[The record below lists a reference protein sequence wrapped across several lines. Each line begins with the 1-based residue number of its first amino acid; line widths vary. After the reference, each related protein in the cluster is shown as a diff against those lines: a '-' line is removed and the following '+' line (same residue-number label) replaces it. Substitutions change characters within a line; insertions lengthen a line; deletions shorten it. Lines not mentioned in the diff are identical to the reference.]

1 MRAIQV
7 RDAPHAGA
15 VARAVI
21 LHFFLLSLMRAMMAL
36 PLLLLT
42 SLSAAPPAAAVAVAA
57 AGNWSCAAFN
67 CTCKGMGEY
76 YGIQPGVGFGC
87 ATQPAVEWWTA
98 KKCPV
103 SAGCTAAS
111 PGKPCCCTGLGCPA
125 AALGGGR
132 TCTKS
137 APCESCTCRPPPPPP
152 CPPIP
157 TPAAHP
163 NWPATWQL
171 NASTVVYA
179 CNFSGFF
186 DPRELARFAVVGVD
200 WSNGKAQW

>member
-1 MRAIQV
+1 
-7 RDAPHAGA
+7 
-15 VARAVI
+15 
-21 LHFFLLSLMRAMMAL
+21 MA
-36 PLLLLT
+36 LLLLI
-42 SLSAAPPAAAVAVAA
+42 SVSAAPTAVATAAV

-67 CTCKGMGEY
+67 CTCQGMGEY

-87 ATQPAVEWWTA
+87 AATELAAIEWWTA

-103 SAGCTAAS
+103 SAGCTAV

-125 AALGGGR
+125 VAPGGRR

-137 APCESCTCRPPPPPP
+137 APCQQCTCRPPPPPP

-163 NWPATWQL
+163 NWPVTWQL
-171 NASTVVYA
+171 NESTVVYA

-186 DPRELARFAVVGVD
+186 DPQELARFAVVGVD